1 MNEKQFLNNNTIEN
15 KIIGFYSLYKINL
28 EYVKTVESYAVT
40 RIFYKIVNSAKIS
53 KINNLINELELYIEA
68 DKIKLDFDKLNG
80 CIIFEISKKERK
92 MLYYEDL
99 KNDGFDGLT
108 ASIGKDT
115 NNKEISI
122 NLVDAP
128 HLLIAGSTGSGKSC
142 ILNNIIVSLLNK
154 YDENYMQMILVDMK
168 QVEFTP
174 YEKKKQLAIP
184 TITDVNK
191 AVDILNKMIVIMKNR
206 YSVLADSGCRNI
218 TEYNGKVQEAEK
230 MTYYVII
237 IDELA
242 DLFMQDKD
250 IEDLICRLLQLGRAS
265 GIHLILSTQRPDS
278 QTISGKLKV
287 NIPMRLALTVTN
299 RHDSVTILNENGAE
313 KLTGQGDFLLKTTTG
328 TIRGQGAFI
337 RDIEDVLIEDK
348 NEEVLEND

>member
-1 MNEKQFLNNNTIEN
+1 MNEKEFLNNNTIEN

-28 EYVKTVESYAVT
+28 EYIKTVESYAVA
-40 RIFYKIVNSAKIS
+40 RIFYKITNNAKIS
-53 KINNLINELELYIEA
+53 KIENLLNELELYIEA
-68 DKIKLDFDKLNG
+68 EKIKLDFDKLNG
-80 CIIFEISKKERK
+80 AIIFEISKKDRK
-92 MLYYEDL
+92 NLFFEDL
-99 KNDGFDGLT
+99 KNDNFDGLT

-115 NNKEISI
+115 NNNEISI

-154 YDENYMQMILVDMK
+154 YNEDYFQLILVDIK
-168 QVEFTP
+168 QVEFSQ
-174 YEKKKQLAIP
+174 YWNKKQLAIP
-184 TITDVNK
+184 TITEVNK

-206 YSVLADSGCRNI
+206 YKVLSDNGYKNI
-218 TEYNGKVQEAEK
+218 QEYNEKEVEK
-230 MTYYVII
+230 MTYYVIV

-250 IEDLICRLLQLGRAS
+250 IEDLICRLLQLGRAA

-299 RHDSVTILNENGAE
+299 AHDSRTILNEAGAE
-313 KLTGQGDFLLKTTTG
+313 KLTGKGDFLLKTTKG

-337 RDIEDVLIEDK
+337 RNI
-348 NEEVLEND
+348 EEVLQND